1 MTFALGI
8 TAGGVIWTGEM
19 LEQLKKAAEKMGEG
33 DISGAGD
40 ALSVLAQA
48 MGIYG
53 VATHQELFLDKVR
66 EYLQKSGNSGEDTE
80 KLISGFAEISQST
93 KSWKG

>member
-1 MTFALGI
+1 
-8 TAGGVIWTGEM
+8 M
-19 LEQLKKAAEKMGEG
+19 LAQLKKAIEKMGRG

-53 VATHQELFLDKVR
+53 VITHQELFLDKVR
-66 EYLQKSGNSGEDTE
+66 EYLQKSGNSREDTE
-80 KLISGFAEISQST
+80 KLISGFAEVLQST
-93 KSWKG
+93 KSWKS